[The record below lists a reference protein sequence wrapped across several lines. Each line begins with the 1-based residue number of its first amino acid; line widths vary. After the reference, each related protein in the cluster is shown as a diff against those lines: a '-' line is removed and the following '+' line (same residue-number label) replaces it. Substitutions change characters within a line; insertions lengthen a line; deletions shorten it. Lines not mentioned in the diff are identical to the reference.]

1 MDYAKGV
8 NVMGYLEIT
17 PKMVREVLF
26 EKTVYVVIFKEFTAF
41 HYEYDEGFYNLSEWK
56 LADVNV
62 LLKCGGERVKYFIE
76 ESK

>member
-1 MDYAKGV
+1 
-8 NVMGYLEIT
+8 MGYLEIT

-41 HYEYDEGFYNLSEWK
+41 NYEYSVGLSKWK
-56 LADVNV
+56 LADVNI
-62 LLKCGGERVKYFIE
+62 LLKCGGEKVKYFIE

>member
-8 NVMGYLEIT
+8 KAMGYLEIT

-41 HYEYDEGFYNLSEWK
+41 NYEYSVGFYDLSKWK
-56 LADVNV
+56 LADVNI
-62 LLKCGGERVKYFIE
+62 LLKCGGEKVKYFIE